1 MADSGFQQSSAAERS
16 LYQSPPRRGPIWPW
30 VLLLIA
36 LGSVLAW
43 RAWGPA
49 PQEAAGNGRL
59 HSAVGTKFETIA
71 LEPLLDGGQPVNANA
86 LRGHVSLINFWGP
99 WCGPCTVEFPHLVE
113 IEAHFRNQEA
123 FRFVSV
129 ASNPD
134 PSDLTGLRES
144 VDAFVRQ
151 QRAEF
156 PVYRDLDGQ
165 TMDALIRTA
174 RLPLFGFPTTVLLDR
189 NLQIRGLWEGYRRG
203 DETHVRRAIEALL
216 KESAG
221 QDSPRPT
228 EPPAAPAD
236 PAASPPAAGP

>member
-1 MADSGFQQSSAAERS
+1 MSDSGFQQSSAAEQSQLAESPQRTS
-16 LYQSPPRRGPIWPW
+16 LWPW
-30 VLLLIA
+30 ALLLIA
-36 LGSVLAW
+36 LVSVLAW

-49 PQEAAGNGRL
+49 PPEAAGNGRL
-59 HSAVGTKFETIA
+59 HPAVGTKFETIA
-71 LEPLLDGGQPVNANA
+71 LEPLRDGGQPVNAES

-134 PSDLTGLRES
+134 PRDLTGLRES

-156 PVYRDLDGQ
+156 PVYRDPDGQ
-165 TMDALIRTA
+165 TMDALIHTA
-174 RLPLFGFPTTVLLDR
+174 RLPMFGFPTTVLLDR
-189 NLQIRGLWEGYRRG
+189 NLQIRGLWEGYRPG

-216 KESAG
+216 EEPAS
-221 QDSPRPT
+221 QDSPRQT
-228 EPPAAPAD
+228 EPPAAAAD
-236 PAASPPAAGP
+236 RAASPPAAEP